1 MDGAFLGKN
10 LSGRDARWEKTIDR
24 AALHVLSALGLYLCF
39 VSALGHVWLAAGCAL
54 VALLLLRKLLMPLA
68 GRLPK
73 REARK
78 GRARAEVERW
88 AMLDAC
94 AAEAEAR
101 ALLEKAYPG
110 QAAEA
115 DVVFLAAPPAGAA
128 PWTSTPFWTSGAG
141 GGGEKLLLITT
152 ARADAAALSCAAK
165 LAHPA
170 VCLIDGARLGALLTS
185 FPPPER
191 AEEKKGRAGA
201 CASPFPANARRAGCF
216 LGFCCLACICCWA
229 TPSIWARR
237 L

>member
-1 MDGAFLGKN
+1 MG
-10 LSGRDARWEKTIDR
+10 KTIDR

-54 VALLLLRKLLMPLA
+54 AALLLLRKLLMPLA

-88 AMLDAC
+88 AMLEAN
-94 AAEAEAR
+94 AAEVEAR

-115 DVVFLAAPPAGAA
+115 EVVFLPRHPQGP

-141 GGGEKLLLITT
+141 GAGK
-152 ARADAAALSCAAK
+152 SC
-165 LAHPA
+165 
-170 VCLIDGARLGALLTS
+170 CS
-185 FPPPER
+185 
-191 AEEKKGRAGA
+191 
-201 CASPFPANARRAGCF
+201 SPRRGPTRRRFPARRSSPIPPCA
-216 LGFCCLACICCWA
+216 
-229 TPSIWARR
+229 
-237 L
+237 